1 MSVLEKIRSKTA
13 LLVGIIGLALLIFV
27 LQSALETGNS
37 LFGTNERTMGKIAG
51 KNVDYNDFLAKYNV
65 AVANYEQSGQKVD
78 DQSKQTL
85 VDQVWNELISDRV
98 LKVTYKKV
106 GVTVGEDELYDLMV
120 THPHQIV
127 VGQLTDRQTGKAY
140 PNFAKADG

>member
-13 LLVGIIGLALLIFV
+13 LLVGIIGVALLIFV

-37 LFGTNERTMGKIAG
+37 LFGTNERTVGRIAG
-51 KNVDYNDFLAKYNV
+51 KNIDYNDFIAKYTV
-65 AVANYEQSGQKVD
+65 AVTNYEQSGQKVD

-85 VDQVWNELISDRV
+85 VDQVWNEFISEKV

-106 GVTVGEDELYDLMV
+106 GISVGEDELYDLMV

-127 VGQLTDRQTGKAY
+127 VGQLVDRQTGKAA
-140 PNFAKADG
+140 PAFAK